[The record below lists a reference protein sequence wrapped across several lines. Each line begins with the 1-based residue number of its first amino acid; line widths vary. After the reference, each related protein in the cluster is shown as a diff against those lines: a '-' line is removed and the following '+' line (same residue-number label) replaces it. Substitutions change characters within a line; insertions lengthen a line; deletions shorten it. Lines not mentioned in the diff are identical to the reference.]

1 MLETIIV
8 PLATPVTVGSG
19 DNKKTFSELVFSRKA
34 TVRDLE
40 AMDLVNGETK
50 KSCALFASMAG
61 VPITVIQD
69 LELDDF
75 MTVSEK
81 ASPLM
86 GKKAAAALKALA
98 AAKTPLS

>member
-1 MLETIIV
+1 MLDPIIV
-8 PLATPVTVGSG
+8 PLSAPVSVGTG
-19 DNKKTFSELVFSRKA
+19 DNKKTFSQLTFSRKA

-61 VPITVIQD
+61 VPLTVIQD

-81 ASPLM
+81 TAPLL
-86 GKKAAAALKALA
+86 GKKAAAALKTLA
-98 AAKTPLS
+98 AANKALS